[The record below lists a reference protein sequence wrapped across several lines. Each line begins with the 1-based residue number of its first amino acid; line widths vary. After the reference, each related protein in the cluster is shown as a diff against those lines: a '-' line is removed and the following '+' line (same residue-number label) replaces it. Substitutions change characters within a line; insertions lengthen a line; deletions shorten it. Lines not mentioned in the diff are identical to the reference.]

1 MLMKLFKYDMK
12 FSYRIMTFIYIIA
25 LALSVFFSGTLLL
38 SQKLEYVSIF
48 SVISF
53 LPYMFSLLAVTLSGF
68 LVVAVR
74 TYKNLY
80 TDEGYLTFTLP
91 VTSAQIIWSKV
102 LLYVFWQIAGILVLL
117 LSTALPFVTVAYVQG
132 VGGEIAGVLELAVD
146 FVGFWARNMLG
157 LDASKLAVL
166 ISVMVV
172 NSLVV
177 LVATPVS
184 IVFSFTVGQLANRYR
199 ILLTFVAYYI
209 YTLVM
214 NTLLSVVESLFIAG
228 DALLVP
234 EANFNFDMTA
244 FLYASTASVL
254 IDIVITVAIF
264 VISRNIMS
272 KKLNLI

>member
-38 SQKLEYVSIF
+38 SQNLEYVSIF

-132 VGGEIAGVLELAVD
+132 VGGEMAGVLELAVD

-234 EANFNFDMTA
+234 EANFNFDMTS

>member
-38 SQKLEYVSIF
+38 SHKLEYISIF

-53 LPYMFSLLAVTLSGF
+53 LPYIFALLAVTLSGF

-102 LLYVFWQIAGILVLL
+102 LLYAFWQIAGILVLL
-117 LSTALPFVTVAYVQG
+117 FSTALPFVTIAYMEG
-132 VGGEIAGVLELAVD
+132 VGSEIVGIIELATD
-146 FVGFWARNMLG
+146 FGGFWARNMLG
-157 LDASKLAVL
+157 LDAEKLAIFIL
-166 ISVMVV
+166 VV
-172 NSLVV
+172 ILNSLVV

-214 NTLLSVVESLFIAG
+214 NMLLSVVESLFVAG

-234 EANFNFDMTA
+234 EASFNFDMTA
-244 FLYASTASVL
+244 FLSASLISVL
-254 IDIVITVAIF
+254 IDIIITAVIF